1 MKGIDIYGWNAEGEY
16 CLVWL
21 IKTKIRADDV
31 GKEMVLLTRSCT
43 VHDLVLDNSLFDSIV
58 VYLLKD

>member
-1 MKGIDIYGWNAEGEY
+1 MKGIDRYGWNTEGEY
-16 CLVWL
+16 CLAWL
-21 IKTKIRADDV
+21 IKTKIRYDDV

-43 VHDLVLDNSLFDSIV
+43 VHNLVLDNSLFDSIV